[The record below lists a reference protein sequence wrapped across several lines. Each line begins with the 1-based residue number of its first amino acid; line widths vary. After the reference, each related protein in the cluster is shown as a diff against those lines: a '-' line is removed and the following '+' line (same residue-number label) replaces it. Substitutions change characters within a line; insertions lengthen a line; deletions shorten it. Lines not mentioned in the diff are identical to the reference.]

1 MRRTGPGAP
10 ALAPALIASALALA
24 AGGPALAED
33 RPRADKV
40 HLRAQAMGTV
50 VDLTIWTAD
59 RAGAE
64 QAARAVFDE
73 FRRLEA
79 LMSTWIEDSEVSRI
93 NRAAGRKAVP
103 VSDEVLAVIQT
114 AQAVAKKSG
123 GAFDITVGAYRGL
136 WKFDEDLDGTL
147 PTDEQVAARRKK
159 TGWRGVV
166 VNPRRKTV
174 KLRRRGMAINL
185 GGIGKGYAVDRAVAL
200 LRDRGFSDFIIQAGG
215 DLYVSGTKG
224 DQGWRVGI
232 RDPRGARDATFA
244 LTEIEDRTFSTSGDY
259 ERYMV
264 SGGVRYHHILDPRTG
279 QPARRSRSVT
289 VMAPDALTADAWS
302 TALFV
307 LGADR
312 GLELLA
318 KQPGLEAVFVDAQN
332 QVRVSPGLTLV
343 EGDLRT
349 HLAAGLRGKVLLL
362 KKPTDGP

>member
-1 MRRTGPGAP
+1 MRRAGPGP
-10 ALAPALIASALALA
+10 LALAPALIVSALALPA
-24 AGGPALAED
+24 AGPALADD
-33 RPRADKV
+33 RPRSGKV
-40 HLRAQAMGTV
+40 HLQAQSMGTV

-59 RAGAE
+59 RA
-64 QAARAVFDE
+64 AAGRAGQAVFDE

-79 LMSTWIEDSEVSRI
+79 LMSTWVDDSEVSRI
-93 NRAAGRKAVP
+93 NRAAGVKAVP

-114 AQAVAKKSG
+114 AQAVAKKTG

-136 WKFDEDLDGTL
+136 WKFDEDLDGSL
-147 PTDEQVAARRKK
+147 PTDKQVAARRKK

-166 VNPRRKTV
+166 VDARRKTV

-185 GGIGKGYAVDRAVAL
+185 GGIAKGYAVDRAAAL
-200 LRDRGFSDFIIQAGG
+200 LRDRGLTDFIIQAGG

-224 DQGWRVGI
+224 DQKWRVGI

-244 LTEIEDRTFSTSGDY
+244 LTELEDRTFSTSGDY
-259 ERYMV
+259 ERGMV
-264 SGGVRYHHILDPRTG
+264 VGGVRYHHILDPRTG

-307 LGADR
+307 LGPDE
-312 GLELLA
+312 GLKLLG

-343 EGDLRT
+343 DGDVRG
-349 HLAAGLRGKVLLL
+349 HLAAGLGGKVLLL